1 MSGCCLTALCGK
13 DVEEFYVKLILNSL
27 KVKRAEWA
35 NLMSLSS
42 QKIWA
47 NLKTSNNHTNK
58 FLSILK
64 KGLPNSFPF
73 MLFFSSMIY
82 VSMHVVFQCFIS
94 THYQVLF
101 VLVSTSQQD
110 VKNVHDFFKQQQCIL
125 YIQLYNTKFTH
136 PQKEYKVTLC
146 QT

>member
-1 MSGCCLTALCGK
+1 MCHTSFLKNNFIFFFVLFFCINSVGISSNLNVLESRKKKCLDAVWLLCVGK

-64 KGLPNSFPF
+64 KGLPNWFPCR
-73 MLFFSSMIY
+73 LFFSSMIY
-82 VSMHVVFQCFIS
+82 RFNVVFQCFIS

-101 VLVSTSQQD
+101 VLVSTSQ
-110 VKNVHDFFKQQQCIL
+110 
-125 YIQLYNTKFTH
+125 
-136 PQKEYKVTLC
+136 
-146 QT
+146 